1 MALSLSFPYVLS
13 LGDLALFLAL
23 LPLGILGTVHH
34 CPYMNIYMLLEALL
48 QVVRAHVH
56 VYHDVF
62 PMGGKVTEGSLR
74 GMDALCSRL
83 QQAHLC

>member
-1 MALSLSFPYVLS
+1 
-13 LGDLALFLAL
+13 
-23 LPLGILGTVHH
+23 
-34 CPYMNIYMLLEALL
+34 MNIYMLLEALL